1 MSISLSALLTSSIST
16 GTQNEGQLRLAAIG
30 KLLTNRLNAKITT
43 LKNAVEDPVNAN
55 VLSAQIAT
63 LSKQNAAY
71 SAALPLL
78 GKNAE
83 TLSDITL
90 QLGTLA
96 NAAVAGDA
104 ATFDNALSAA
114 QTDVD
119 NLVVTQPLQGFS
131 TDGVGLLRTQGLG
144 IQSSASY
151 DLSTPSGQAQ
161 AQADVATA
169 RTTIDQVVAAVT
181 QNQAI
186 ANSVSQALTTRIN
199 QLNSQ
204 ASDQKFSAL
213 ADAQQQISKL
223 QTQTQTEFHLLELE
237 LGSTT
242 NVSSVLSTGQTGL
255 QQALAA
261 QPGSTN
267 NATDP
272 NAQRSV
278 FFSALEG
285 NTAIANQT
293 AAIVDQA
300 AQRQPANGTAQS
312 NSLRSA
318 AANALLTL
326 FA

>member
-55 VLSAQIAT
+55 VLSAQVAT

-78 GKNAE
+78 GKNAQ

-96 NAAVAGDA
+96 NAAAAGDA
-104 ATFDNALSAA
+104 ATFDSALSAA
-114 QTDVD
+114 QTDVN
-119 NLVVTQPLQGFS
+119 NLIVTQPLHGFS

-144 IQSSASY
+144 IQSSATY
-151 DLSTPSGQAQ
+151 NLSTTSGQAQ
-161 AQADVATA
+161 AQADVGTA
-169 RTTIDQVVAAVT
+169 RTTIAQVVAAVT

-186 ANSVSQALTTRIN
+186 ANSVSQALTTRID

-237 LGSTT
+237 LGGTT
-242 NVSSVLSTGQTGL
+242 NVSSVLATGQTGL

-293 AAIVDQA
+293 AAIIDQA
-300 AQRQPANGTAQS
+300 ARRQPANGTAQS

-318 AANALLTL
+318 AASALLTL